1 MTSVQNHLQLLN
13 GSKKMKRI
21 SVLYSIIL
29 FLGVAACTPK
39 VGVLRSPDYKGNV
52 GSGTDTKKIPDAVSD
67 KEAKDAAS
75 GKKHLAGSNIAL
87 VLPFQLDQIST
98 SSILEKDVK
107 RSALALDFYQGFQ
120 LGLEELAE
128 KGKNFYLNVLDSKD
142 DAFQNTTL
150 AKSETVSEAAV
161 VVGPVYPKEIKSF
174 GSNLNNKDILQIN
187 PLAATMPSEFN
198 LPNLVSLTPPIKAHS
213 NAIAREVA
221 RGYSTGD
228 IIILYNTVDNDG
240 KQFLNGMLGA
250 IRQVKSNVN
259 IVSVSSITQLNE
271 NLSNTGFT
279 HVVAGTTD
287 KLQIRILINNLNNKA
302 KEGIYNF
309 QLYGHPLWD
318 RFDWSIYSDFADL
331 KPRISSESI
340 LKEWVAP
347 VKKFKETYSSKY
359 GIQPSDHSFK
369 GYDCA
374 LYFGSLLAK
383 YDKTQLKDNLVKE
396 DYEGLYSRYKFSHND
411 AWGYFNEAVAIRIYR
426 NGSFQI
432 Q

>member
-1 MTSVQNHLQLLN
+1 MGV
-13 GSKKMKRI
+13 KMRYI

-29 FLGVAACTPK
+29 FLGVSACTPK

-52 GSGTDTKKIPDAVSD
+52 GSGADAKKKSEAASD
-67 KEAKDAAS
+67 KDAKDVAAD
-75 GKKHLAGSNIAL
+75 KKHLVGSNIAL
-87 VLPFQLDQIST
+87 VLPFQLDQVST
-98 SSILEKDVK
+98 SSILEKDIK

-120 LGLEELAE
+120 LGLEELAD

-142 DAFQNTTL
+142 NDFQNTTL

-161 VVGPVYPKEIKSF
+161 VVGPVYPKEIKTF
-174 GSNLNNKDILQIN
+174 GSNLTNKDVLQIN

-198 LPNLVSLTPPIKAHS
+198 LPNLVSLTPSIKVHS

-221 RGYSTGD
+221 RAYSTGD
-228 IIILYNTVDNDG
+228 IIIIYNTADNDG
-240 KQFLNGMLGA
+240 RQFLAGMLGA
-250 IRQVKSNVN
+250 IRQTKNNVN
-259 IVSVSSITQLNE
+259 IVSVSSIAQLNE

-287 KLQIRILINNLNNKA
+287 KLQIRSLISNLNNKV

-318 RFDWSIYSDFADL
+318 RFDWSVYPDFTDL

-340 LKEWVAP
+340 LKDWDVS
-347 VKKFKETYSSKY
+347 VKRFKESYSLKY
-359 GIQPSDHSFK
+359 GVQPSDHSFK

-374 LYFGSLLAK
+374 LYFGALLAK
-383 YDKTQLKDNLVKE
+383 YDKSKLKDNLDNE

-411 AWGYFNEAVAIRIYR
+411 AWGYVNEAVAIRIYR
-426 NGSFQI
+426 NGSFQL